1 VLGLG
6 QDFVR
11 EVRALLLRVSLVE
24 HGVVVESRQG
34 GQGGRGGGG
43 FGGALQDA
51 LGDADPE
58 DLMMLDHRQGGGMFG
73 LYEENQQDGIDADF
87 KDT

>member
-1 VLGLG
+1 MLGLG

-24 HGVVVESRQG
+24 HGVVVENRQP
-34 GQGGRGGGG
+34 GGRGGGG

-58 DLMMLDHRQGGGMFG
+58 DLMLLAHRGQGGGMFG
-73 LYEENQQDGIDADF
+73 LYEDNQQEADF
-87 KDT
+87 KDG